1 MKEAIFMEVGY
12 TGRNFQKYGSNLV
25 LRETSVVFLG
35 SGVDLVQVAFQ
46 IIEDEVELAV
56 SEYDFPQHDDILII

>member
-1 MKEAIFMEVGY
+1 MAEYVFRFEISMKEAIFMEVGY

-35 SGVDLVQVAFQ
+35 SGVDLVQVAF
-46 IIEDEVELAV
+46 
-56 SEYDFPQHDDILII
+56 